1 MNREEKQKNKK
12 RYAFIY
18 KHAKPYIGTII
29 SGEVCL
35 VTSYM
40 LDVIKPLVF
49 AAIID
54 QAFYHGDKKFFMLGI
69 LIYLVLFIGDI
80 LAWMIYAFV
89 WQRVNNKFVF
99 DVRMKLFERVLYAK
113 ASFLMN
119 MKTGDVQTR
128 INEDSA
134 ELIHIIQR
142 NLLHTLNQIFQ
153 YVFSMIMIF
162 SINTSIGLFMLVVI
176 PLTIVLT
183 NFLGDK
189 ARRIAEKSATRYGL
203 YVSKAFEFIKGIR
216 EIHLL
221 NAERY
226 AKKYIVS
233 NLAKLI
239 RLDIKAARIEF
250 GIAKGNEAIN
260 LIAMLGLYALG
271 VVMITNGSLTIG
283 YFIAVTE
290 YFYRLQG
297 NLNWMASNYI
307 QWQKRKIYVD
317 RCNQLLLIPSEKD
330 DERKNILK
338 ITQGSVVLENVTFS
352 YEQGREVLD
361 GVSFNVSKGGR
372 AALVGASGTGKS
384 TIAALLAGFFV
395 PDSGRI
401 MVDGQDISKC
411 TYKSIRRN
419 IGIVSQDIFLFEGS
433 IRENV
438 LLGKKNANEQEVIEA
453 LIKAGAYEFA
463 MELPD
468 GIDTIMGSLGTG
480 LSGGQKQR
488 IMIARVFLKDPA
500 IVIMDEA
507 TSALDAQSEQLMR
520 KAFDELGRGRTT
532 IIIAHRLSTILGCE
546 KVIVLAENKV
556 ISVGTHQSLMQSCE
570 HYRGLFEAQYIKDE
584 SRHGE

>member
-1 MNREEKQKNKK
+1 VNREEKQKNKK
-12 RYAFIY
+12 RYAFLF
-18 KHAKPYIGTII
+18 KHAKPYISTII

-35 VTSYM
+35 ITSYI
-40 LDVIKPLVF
+40 LDVFKPLVF

-69 LIYLVLFIGDI
+69 LIYLVLFTGDI

-99 DVRMKLFERVLYAK
+99 DIRMKLFERVLYAK
-113 ASFLMN
+113 ASFLLN

-142 NLLHTLNQIFQ
+142 NLLHTVNQIFQ

-176 PLTIVLT
+176 PLTIILT
-183 NFLGDK
+183 NILGDK
-189 ARRIAEKSATRYGL
+189 ARKISEKSATRYGL

-239 RLDIKAARIEF
+239 RLDIKSAKVEF

-260 LIAMLGLYALG
+260 LIAMLGLYTLG
-271 VVMITNGSLTIG
+271 VVLIKNGSLTIG

-297 NLNWMASNYI
+297 NLNWMASNFI

-317 RCNQLLLIPSEKD
+317 RCTELLEVPSEKD
-330 DERKNILK
+330 DERKDVLK
-338 ITQGSVVLENVTFS
+338 ITSGKVVFEDVTFS
-352 YEQGREVLD
+352 YEKGREVLD
-361 GVSFNVSKGGR
+361 KVSFSVSRGEK

-395 PDSGRI
+395 PVSGKI
-401 MVDGQDISKC
+401 TADGQDISNC
-411 TYKSIRRN
+411 SYKSIRKN
-419 IGIVSQDIFLFEGS
+419 IGLVSQDIFMFEAS

-438 LLGKKNANEQEVIEA
+438 LIGKKNANEQEVIEA
-453 LIKAGAYEFA
+453 LKKAGAYDFV
-463 MELPD
+463 MDLPH
-468 GIDTIMGSLGTG
+468 GIDTVIGSTGTG

-488 IMIARVFLKDPA
+488 IMIARVFLKDPP

-507 TSALDAQSEQLMR
+507 TSALDASTEQLMR

-532 IIIAHRLSTILGCE
+532 IIIAHRLSTILSCE
-546 KVIVLAENKV
+546 KVIVLAGSKV
-556 ISVGTHQSLMQSCE
+556 ISVGTHKSLMKSCK
-570 HYRGLFEAQYIKDE
+570 HYRDLFEAQYIKDE
-584 SRHGE
+584 SSHGE